1 MAAINYLDFDLLIE
15 RAEAGYRARVLRCPA
30 VPTTSEFALPFE
42 DTRVRKLGYRR

>member
-30 VPTTSEFALPFE
+30 IPPP
-42 DTRVRKLGYRR
+42 RRPHRGPD